1 MTERRFVYMDHAATT
16 PVDPRVVEAMLPY
29 FAEIWGNA
37 SSVYHFASASRAG
50 LDWARETVA
59 DILGAKPS
67 EIVFTG
73 CGTESDNLAL
83 RGAALASGRPGGQI
97 ITTPIEH
104 HAIGHTCDQLA
115 DTLGYRVTYLPVD
128 RQGLVDP
135 DDVGRALTE
144 DTVLISVM
152 YANNE
157 VGTIEPLAEIGEI
170 ARHRGIPFHTDAVQ
184 AGGALDLD
192 VDRLKVDMLSLSG
205 HKFYAPKGVGVLYIR
220 EGTQILPTQT
230 GGGQEGHRR
239 AGTENVPYIVGLATG
254 LKLAYDH
261 LDAENARIRA
271 QRDRLVEGVSSR
283 IPDVELTGHP
293 SERLPN
299 SASFVI
305 AGIDGEATLLALDL
319 AGIAAS
325 TGSACSAG
333 DATPSHVLTAMG
345 YSDQLAMGSLRLTLG
360 RSTTRKDVDHV
371 LAVLPGVVE
380 RLRALSPIYEP
391 AVAM

>member
-1 MTERRFVYMDHAATT
+1 
-16 PVDPRVVEAMLPY
+16 
-29 FAEIWGNA
+29 
-37 SSVYHFASASRAG
+37 
-50 LDWARETVA
+50 
-59 DILGAKPS
+59 
-67 EIVFTG
+67 
-73 CGTESDNLAL
+73 
-83 RGAALASGRPGGQI
+83 
-97 ITTPIEH
+97 
-104 HAIGHTCDQLA
+104 
-115 DTLGYRVTYLPVD
+115 
-128 RQGLVDP
+128 
-135 DDVGRALTE
+135 
-144 DTVLISVM
+144 
-152 YANNE
+152 
-157 VGTIEPLAEIGEI
+157 
-170 ARHRGIPFHTDAVQ
+170 
-184 AGGALDLD
+184 
-192 VDRLKVDMLSLSG
+192 MLSLSG